1 MRIALFYVMLMSYT
15 VNSFAMDFGQ
25 KGPVY
30 PVKETNLL
38 DYIYERLN
46 LLYKK
51 DRLQELQKQY
61 IQHIEQSVTNP
72 KGQNLPKA
80 LTNSTRVFDP
90 SLVLPK
96 DITNEKGDIIAKAG
110 TKINPLDYIKLSKQ
124 LIFINANRED
134 EINYAKKISEDT
146 YSKIIL
152 VNGNIKNANAKL
164 GVPVYFDQE
173 SNLIKVRRF
182 DGESWVKVGSD
193 LSNTPNNYGA
203 YNTIVMRQ
211 TGYSTWQPAVAFQS
225 SPPTALSSN
234 ISTLYYV
241 PSPYSSTSEI
251 YPMTKK

>member
-1 MRIALFYVMLMSYT
+1 MRIALFSIILMFNT
-15 VNSFAMDFGQ
+15 ANSMAADFGQ

-46 LLYKK
+46 FLYKK
-51 DRLQELQKQY
+51 DHLQELQQQY
-61 IQHIEQSVTNP
+61 IQHVEQSVTNP

-96 DITNEKGDIIAKAG
+96 DITNEKGYLIAKTG

-134 EINYAKKISEDT
+134 EVSYAKKLYADT
-146 YSKIIL
+146 TSKIIL

-164 GVPVYFDQE
+164 GMPLYFDQE
-173 SNLIKVRRF
+173 SNLIKRF
-182 DGESWVKVGSD
+182 
-193 LSNTPNNYGA
+193 LLTHTPSLIYQENDKL
-203 YNTIVMRQ
+203 IIRE
-211 TGYSTWQPAVAFQS
+211 VA
-225 SPPTALSSN
+225 L
-234 ISTLYYV
+234 
-241 PSPYSSTSEI
+241 
-251 YPMTKK
+251 